1 MELKMTTVRDRTR
14 VVVVGA
20 GFGGLSVAKA
30 LARSPFEIVLIDR
43 QNYHLFQ
50 PLLYQVATAGL
61 SPADIAAPI
70 RGILAGQRNATV
82 LLASVNGVYP
92 ERREVVAENRRI
104 PYDYLVIATGARHA
118 YFGHDDWAPF
128 APGLKTI
135 DDATR
140 LRARILLA
148 FERAESEQNEVEQRR
163 LLNFIVIGGGPT
175 GVELAGAIAE
185 LAKRA
190 LAKDFRTI
198 DPRCARIFLVEAGP
212 RLLPTFDP
220 SLSEEAQRSLKRL
233 GVEVRLGQPVSHCD
247 GQGVNVGSEAIPAAT
262 IIWAAGVKASP
273 AGTWLGVPT
282 DRAGRVVVGPDF
294 SVPGY
299 PEIFVIGDTAAATD
313 ASGKPLPGVAPVAKQ
328 QGLHVASLLLA
339 RYRGKVE
346 QPFRYRDFG
355 SLATIGRK
363 LAVADLGGVRLSG
376 FTAWLLWSIA
386 HVYFLIGFRNRTVV
400 ALTWLW
406 NYLTFER
413 GTRLITGHVEQ
424 DSKTRPE
431 NFLMSAHLELRT
443 LDRSLRAPTR

>member
-1 MELKMTTVRDRTR
+1 MTTVRDRPR
-14 VVVVGA
+14 VVIVGA
-20 GFGGLSVAKA
+20 GFAGLSVAKA

-92 ERREVVAENRRI
+92 ERREVVADNRRI
-104 PYDYLVIATGARHA
+104 PYDHLVIATGARHA

-135 DDATR
+135 DDATC
-140 LRARILLA
+140 LRAKILLA
-148 FERAESEQNEVEQRR
+148 FERAESEQDDGERRR
-163 LLNFIVIGGGPT
+163 LLNFVVIGGGPT
-175 GVELAGAIAE
+175 GVEMAGAIAE

-198 DPRCARIFLVEAGP
+198 DPHCARISLVEAGP

-220 SLSEEAQRSLKRL
+220 SLSEKAQKGLKRL
-233 GVEVRLGQPVSHCD
+233 GVEVRLGQPVNHCD
-247 GQGVNVGSEAIPAAT
+247 RQGVRVGSEAIPAAT

-273 AGTWLGVPT
+273 AGAWLGVPT

-299 PEIFVIGDTAAATD
+299 PEVFVIGDTAAATD

-339 RYRGKVE
+339 RYRGQAE

-376 FTAWLLWSIA
+376 FTAWLMWSTA

-400 ALTWLW
+400 ALTWFL

-413 GTRLITGHVEQ
+413 GTRLITGHLEQ
-424 DSKTRPE
+424 DSKSRPE
-431 NFLMSAHLELRT
+431 NAPMSAHLELRA
-443 LDRSLRAPTR
+443 LDGSLRVPTR